1 MNKNQL
7 SKGQIVKLKF
17 GGAIGRSQYRGPVV
31 GLFSIG
37 TAGTNAEIVWF
48 GDAVYE
54 LGNRGTFPASE
65 LEAAA

>member
-1 MNKNQL
+1 MTTNQIQ
-7 SKGQIVKLKF
+7 KGQIVKLKF
-17 GGAIGRSQYRGPVV
+17 GSEIGRAKYRGRCV

-48 GDAVYE
+48 GDAVNE

-65 LEAAA
+65 LEAA